1 MQWAREGLLEELS
14 LCWDSN
20 SRLDFDRDG
29 GDGGSNSLIKGWE
42 MARPREIQGRAKG
55 LGGSEARREGPRRDW
70 WRTVGTS

>member
-42 MARPREIQGRAKG
+42 IARPREILGR
-55 LGGSEARREGPRRDW
+55 SEARREDPRRDW
-70 WRTVGTS
+70 WRTLGTS